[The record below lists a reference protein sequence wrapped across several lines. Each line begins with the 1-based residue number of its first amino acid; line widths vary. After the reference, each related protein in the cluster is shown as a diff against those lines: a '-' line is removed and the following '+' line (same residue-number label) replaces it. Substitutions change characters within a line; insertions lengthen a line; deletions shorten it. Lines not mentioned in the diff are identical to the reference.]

1 MVKLRK
7 SLSAGHGLNAWLQ
20 QRVTAVVILL
30 AAAILI
36 AFLALGSC
44 AAVEGFSAWTAFFSC
59 TWVRIVAQILVI
71 AVVVHAWIGVR
82 DIVMDYI
89 KSYSAR
95 VTLYMLIILWLLGS
109 LIYSAAVLW
118 MA

>member
-7 SLSAGHGLNAWLQ
+7 SLSAGHGVNAWLQ
-20 QRVTAVVILL
+20 QRITAVVMLL
-30 AAAILI
+30 AALVLI
-36 AFLALGSC
+36 AFVGFGSC
-44 AAVEGFSAWTAFFSC
+44 AAVYGFSAWKSFFDC
-59 TWVRIVAQILVI
+59 TLVKVISQILVI
-71 AVVVHAWIGVR
+71 AVVIHAWIGMR

-118 MA
+118 TA